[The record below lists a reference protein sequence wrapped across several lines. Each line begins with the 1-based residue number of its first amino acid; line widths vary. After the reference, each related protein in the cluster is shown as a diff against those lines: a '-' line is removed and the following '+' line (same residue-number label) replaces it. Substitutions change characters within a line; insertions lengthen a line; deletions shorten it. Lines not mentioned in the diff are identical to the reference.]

1 MNVVDGFRFAF
12 RDLRMTPDSK
22 NETQCILCARSLRR
36 IGADFTGKQ
45 IFKCDHCEYVTTPI
59 AATAETIALYDDP
72 EYFDG
77 WGCNLE
83 FDYDRFDPSVHRQV
97 EDYLDFTGQH
107 TQGKSLLDVGTGSG
121 LLPQMARTRGYD
133 VEGTDLSKHVSENV
147 PAKAGFPIHHGTIE
161 DIKFTRKYDIVTMLH
176 VLEHTSNPL
185 STLKRCKEL
194 LNEGGYVVVVVPN
207 YQSLDSRIKDLLSA
221 LKLKSRPYKH
231 LALGHHNWVFS
242 IKSLEILGE
251 KSGLQVVRRQTQ
263 QPAWRASRGHRFL
276 ERYNLATWC
285 WMVYRKAA

>member
-1 MNVVDGFRFAF
+1 MTSVD
-12 RDLRMTPDSK
+12 T
-22 NETQCILCARSLRR
+22 NEPNCILCARSLRR

-45 IFKCDHCEYVTTPI
+45 IYKCDHCEYVTTPI
-59 AATAETIALYDDP
+59 AAAADTIALYDDP

-83 FDYDRFDPSVHRQV
+83 FDYDRFEPSVHRQAV
-97 EDYLDFTGQH
+97 DYLDFIGRYAR
-107 TQGKSLLDVGTGSG
+107 GNSLLDVGTGSG
-121 LLPQMARTRGYD
+121 LLAHLARARGYD

-161 DIKFTRKYDIVTMLH
+161 DIQFTRKYDVITLLH
-176 VLEHTSNPL
+176 VLEHTSDPL

-194 LNEGGYVVVVVPN
+194 LSEGGYIVVVVPN
-207 YQSLDSRIKDLLSA
+207 YQSLDSRIKDVLSA

-231 LALGHHNWVFS
+231 LALGHHNYVFS

-251 KSGLQVVRRQTQ
+251 KAGLQIVHRQTQ
-263 QPAWRASRGHRFL
+263 QPAWRADPLHRFL
-276 ERYNLATWC
+276 ARYRLATWC
-285 WMVYRKAA
+285 WVVYSKAGA